1 MNHFDTVNSNAR
13 VIWNRNKF
21 FNFKE
26 KTALGAKQSIIGFS
40 VYSMDYT
47 PMYEF
52 YDTQFTNIDDAAMAN
67 LLSPMQSWANVEDC
81 GNFPCT
87 GPNNLLYYFVNS
99 VW

>member
-52 YDTQFTNIDDAAMAN
+52 YDT
-67 LLSPMQSWANVEDC
+67 
-81 GNFPCT
+81 
-87 GPNNLLYYFVNS
+87 
-99 VW
+99 